1 MFEEPKMK
9 EVYDEIDKYKEEKEI
24 LEVIEDID
32 KVENMIYSYCN
43 YGTYDKGDEEKI
55 SNKYP
60 EETAILNL
68 LENALNLVVKYNY
81 NNVYDI
87 TLQSLR
93 NLRHRLYRVAIIKV
107 LKLQGKDSTNQDV
120 VSKEYNVLLGLIQK
134 K

>member
-24 LEVIEDID
+24 SEVIEDIN
-32 KVENMIYSYCN
+32 KVECMIDSYWN
-43 YGTYDKGDEEKI
+43 YGTYDADEEEKI

-60 EETAILNL
+60 EETAILEL
-68 LENALNLVVKYNY
+68 LENALSLVVKYNY

-93 NLRHRLYRVAIIKV
+93 NLRHKLYRIAIMKV
-107 LKLQGKDSTNQDV
+107 LKLQGKDSKNQDV
-120 VSKEYNVLLGLIQK
+120 VSKDYNVLLKLIK
-134 K
+134 